1 MRMRIF
7 MTALLVFIA
16 VAGSA
21 LLAGCSSTPQGTQG
35 MIGGRGPDYNAHS

>member
-21 LLAGCSSTPQGTQG
+21 PLAGCSSAPQGTQG

>member
-16 VAGSA
+16 VAVSA
-21 LLAGCSSTPQGTQG
+21 PLVGCSSTSQGTQG